1 MSLSDEIRLAS
12 RDLGGGRFQTELSV
26 PGARCAGCISKIEK
40 GLAAEAGVESAR
52 MNLTARRA
60 TVIWRGDAAPH
71 LIAALERVGFQ
82 AHLAGAVED
91 TRDPELGRL
100 VRALAVSGFGAMN
113 IMLLSVSVWS
123 GADAETRQIFHW
135 ISAAIALPC
144 LIYAGRI
151 FYQSA
156 WSALRRGRTNMDVPI
171 SIGVTLAFAL
181 SLYDTVLNERHAY
194 FDASISL
201 LFFLLI
207 GRTLDHIMRNRA
219 RTAISGLARL
229 APRGATVLHEDGQ
242 REHIPVEQIAVGTRL
257 LLATGDRV
265 PVDAIV
271 EEGRSELDCAIAT
284 GESAPRPVEPGSPVQ
299 AGTLNLMAPLTLRAT
314 ARADASFLAEILR
327 LMQAAEGGR
336 AAYRRVADRAASL
349 YAPVVHAAALL
360 TFLGWMVVGGDWH
373 RAITVA
379 IAVLIITCPCALG
392 LAVPMVQVTAA
403 RRLFEAGIMVK
414 DGAGLERLAQVDTV
428 VFDKTG
434 TLTLGQPRLVNAAD
448 ISASAFALA
457 GALAGRS
464 RHPASRAVAAAA
476 PSSPVS
482 LSEVMEYP
490 GLGIE
495 ARVGKDLYR
504 LGRSEWAVTGAAN
517 ARPAGSGPVLSRNG
531 RQLAAF
537 ALQDALRPGAVE
549 AIEALRATGLPIILL
564 SGDEPEAVEAVAR
577 RLGLTAFASRLLPA
591 DKVAR
596 LEALAAEGRRV
607 LMVGDGLNDAP
618 ALSAAHA
625 SMAPADAADVG
636 RAAADFV
643 FLHPGLEAVPRAV
656 RVAREARR
664 LVHQNFALSIG
675 YNVLALPIAVI
686 GLVTPLIAALAMS
699 TSSIIVVANALRLKR
714 VDRPEARPTV
724 ERRPAVPV
732 PSSMAEVP
740 G

>member
-1 MSLSDEIRLAS
+1 
-12 RDLGGGRFQTELSV
+12 
-26 PGARCAGCISKIEK
+26 
-40 GLAAEAGVESAR
+40 
-52 MNLTARRA
+52 
-60 TVIWRGDAAPH
+60 
-71 LIAALERVGFQ
+71 
-82 AHLAGAVED
+82 
-91 TRDPELGRL
+91 
-100 VRALAVSGFGAMN
+100 
-113 IMLLSVSVWS
+113 
-123 GADAETRQIFHW
+123 
-135 ISAAIALPC
+135 
-144 LIYAGRI
+144 
-151 FYQSA
+151 
-156 WSALRRGRTNMDVPI
+156 
-171 SIGVTLAFAL
+171 
-181 SLYDTVLNERHAY
+181 
-194 FDASISL
+194 
-201 LFFLLI
+201 
-207 GRTLDHIMRNRA
+207 
-219 RTAISGLARL
+219 
-229 APRGATVLHEDGQ
+229 
-242 REHIPVEQIAVGTRL
+242 
-257 LLATGDRV
+257 
-265 PVDAIV
+265 
-271 EEGRSELDCAIAT
+271 
-284 GESAPRPVEPGSPVQ
+284 
-299 AGTLNLMAPLTLRAT
+299 MAPLTLRAT

-434 TLTLGQPRLVNAAD
+434 TLTLGQPRLTNAAE

-464 RHPASRAVAAAA
+464 RHPASRAIAAAA
-476 PSSPVS
+476 PPSSAA
-482 LSEVMEYP
+482 LSDVIEHP

-495 ARVGKDLYR
+495 ARVGKDIYR
-504 LGRSEWAVTGAAN
+504 LGRSEWAVTGAPN
-517 ARPAGSGPVLSRNG
+517 ARTGASGPVLSRNG

-549 AIEALRATGLPIILL
+549 AIEALRASGLPIILL
-564 SGDEPEAVEAVAR
+564 SGDEPEVVEAVAR
-577 RLGLTAFASRLLPA
+577 RLGLAEFASRLLPA

-656 RVAREARR
+656 TVAREARR

-714 VDRPEARPTV
+714 VDRPEARPVV
-724 ERRPAVPV
+724 ERRPSPPV
-732 PSSMAEVP
+732 PASMAEVA